1 VVVPNCRCGT
11 AFTWQR
17 NLPEDFVGIPTDW
30 VRTIFSAAVILRTA
44 PARPVGLRVR
54 ECSNGAEKEDEECAE
69 SARVVDRGARTFHRH
84 IQDEFGADDKQKPNH
99 SFAHGHKTPYP
110 PEQPVISIRGQLT
123 DVKEIT
129 ILTQS
134 SQFNGDTFYMENR
147 SASEIEESTE
157 RLLRDLQ
164 NVVSDGEE
172 LLRAGVQDLSE
183 KGVAARERLAAALE
197 VAKETRRRLE
207 ERAVASAKATDKL
220 VREYPYQSLGAA
232 FGIGLLIG
240 VLVNRR

>member
-1 VVVPNCRCGT
+1 MDN
-11 AFTWQR
+11 
-17 NLPEDFVGIPTDW
+17 
-30 VRTIFSAAVILRTA
+30 RTA
-44 PARPVGLRVR
+44 L
-54 ECSNGAEKEDEECAE
+54 
-69 SARVVDRGARTFHRH
+69 
-84 IQDEFGADDKQKPNH
+84 
-99 SFAHGHKTPYP
+99 
-110 PEQPVISIRGQLT
+110 
-123 DVKEIT
+123 
-129 ILTQS
+129 
-134 SQFNGDTFYMENR
+134 
-147 SASEIEESTE
+147 EIEASTE

-164 NVVSDGEE
+164 NVVRDGED

-232 FGIGLLIG
+232 FGIGLIIG